1 MANPFLVLGG
11 IAVGI
16 VTAGFGILQ
25 VPGWVASAHDAAA
38 INDLAN
44 INAAQAV
51 HLATA
56 GTFSANI
63 TALSSGGDITASLG
77 SGGGGF
83 AGTVPATTPA
93 KKGSGTAFEMS
104 SGVTLSHLNINGAGD
119 AFCAVVESASGNFF
133 AASEG
138 NPVSGKGEDVVAA
151 MNNAGC
157 QPETRGKFAGSSN
170 LTYTYSADTAA
181 CLTPGFTFEGRP
193 EKELSATIA
202 WGDGTTSEAI
212 EGENVHTYSKPGD
225 YEIVVTGSVPHI
237 GQMTGTSA
245 RCLTGV
251 TEWDES
257 VGTTSTDGMFSGTS
271 AKLASVAALPSTV
284 TTLERMF
291 SDSNANPDLSGWDT
305 SAVTNMAGMFSGAGF
320 NASLAGW
327 DTSNVTDMSYMFS
340 TARSFD
346 QPLNHFKT
354 GNVTTMKNMFADAYA
369 FNQPL
374 DKWDTSK
381 VKDMSAMFSNAR
393 AFDGAIGGWNTSSVT
408 TMADMLWS
416 AHAFNQPIGSWNTS
430 NVTDMS
436 RMLWNARAFNQPIG
450 GWETSKVTDMNRMFG
465 QASSFNQPLGT
476 WKTFNVENMQK
487 MFEYAS
493 SFNQPLADWETS
505 KVKLM
510 YGMFNGTDAFEQN
523 LSGWGVGS
531 VSDISDPKADFNSFS
546 GKGILPEHL
555 PRFS

>member
-11 IAVGI
+11 IAVGV
-16 VTAGFGILQ
+16 VTAAFGILQ

-63 TALSSGGDITASLG
+63 TALSSGGDITASL
-77 SGGGGF
+77 SSGGGF
-83 AGTVPATTPA
+83 AGAVPAAAPG
-93 KKGSGTAFEMS
+93 KKGSGTAFQLS
-104 SGVTLSHLNINGAGD
+104 SGVSLAHLNINGAGD
-119 AFCAVVESASGNFF
+119 AFCAVVKSASGNYF

-138 NPVSGKGEDVVAA
+138 KPVSGKGENVLAA

-157 QPETRGKFAGSSN
+157 QPETRGEFAELAN

-181 CLTPGFTFEGRP
+181 CLTPGFTFSGRP
-193 EKELSATIA
+193 EKGLSATIS
-202 WGDGTTSEAI
+202 WGDGTSSEAVD
-212 EGENVHTYSKPGD
+212 GENVHTYSKPGD

-237 GQMTGTSA
+237 GAMTGTSA

-251 TEWDES
+251 TEWDEA
-257 VGTTSTDGMFSGTS
+257 VGTISTLGMLSGTS
-271 AKLASVAALPSTV
+271 NKLTTVAPLPSTV
-284 TTLERMF
+284 TTLANMF
-291 SDSNANPDLSGWDT
+291 SFSNANPDISGWDT
-305 SAVTNMAGMFSGAGF
+305 SAVTNMTWMFYGSGF
-320 NASLAGW
+320 NSSLAGW
-327 DTSNVTDMSYMFS
+327 DTSKVTDMSYMFS
-340 TARSFD
+340 TARYFD

-369 FNQPL
+369 FNKPL
-374 DKWDTSK
+374 NSWDTSK

-393 AFDGAIGGWNTSSVT
+393 AFNGAIGSWNTSSVT

-416 AHAFNQPIGSWNTS
+416 AYAFNQPIGSWVTS
-430 NVTDMS
+430 SVTDMS

-450 GWETSKVTDMNRMFG
+450 GWDTSQVTDMNRMFG

-476 WKTFNVENMQK
+476 WKTFNVENMQR

-505 KVKLM
+505 KVNQM
-510 YGMFNGTDAFEQN
+510 WGMFNGTDAFEQN
-523 LSGWGVGS
+523 LSGWSVGS
-531 VSDISDPKADFNSFS
+531 VSDISDPKNDFNSFS

-555 PRFS
+555 PRFP